1 MSHNWLNRQ
10 TSGFHFSTASKKNFH
25 SVTTG
30 NEDEVTERI
39 YTDFQVLFPLM
50 KLVILLQ
57 CAKVWE
63 FHSPLEPAVTDLK
76 II

>member
-1 MSHNWLNRQ
+1 MYYNWLNRPPAYFISVQ
-10 TSGFHFSTASKKNFH
+10 HLKKKIN

-30 NEDEVTERI
+30 KEDEITERI
-39 YTDFQVLFPLM
+39 YTEFPFLFPLM
-50 KLVILLQ
+50 KLVNLLQ

-63 FHSPLEPAVTDLK
+63 FHSPLEPTVTDLK